1 MNFDA
6 YEEDSNAHEAP
17 APSPGKDVV
26 SLEKVSRESELF
38 AAWKRGEVLSCP
50 APAKGDV
57 LLAEVSMD
65 VKWASVLERCER
77 VVEGE
82 DGRIVEAMEEGVVEL
97 RRKVSRRDFDLVGTF
112 WKRRDGVASA
122 VVSARELWVPRV
134 FGVRDGSLKYYGE
147 DQADAIM
154 DWDKRRGE
162 LCLANGVRLLVA
174 GNEVPLEELGA
185 PSPHLMEITDDTT
198 AWLVCFESQDDL
210 GRWRDAIAKAQNKK
224 ERGGS
229 FAYRVCSG
237 TSVADGKQRKRFLVA
252 ERLVARG
259 DMERSLEGILQSLEA
274 SADLLVADA
283 LASRE
288 KVKLGEQVDEP
299 PLTRLDPRVAWDL
312 QRGRFWLARSAYEDA
327 KNAARARIADE
338 QKRLDKLLVLVR
350 PSYVA
355 AKLQVPLLELEPA
368 FADLAV
374 EFDDADAVAHAAN
387 ATAFE
392 PDEVIDKAFG
402 QTSDIGAACRLTRR
416 GVASRLAATAS
427 ALVNAQ
433 VKAALDAA
441 LANLRADIA
450 AASDRA
456 HAAKVHACRVLTV
469 AVRDQ
474 NAWIGPDSPS
484 AELWFKFPE
493 AAQAKHP
500 ALARYAATEGL
511 TAGALFICA
520 DALYFAPSTDVA
532 SRLVSKAFS
541 FTKHAANKVTS
552 LVLRVLDVA
561 TLEKVPSPVPLKN
574 NALRVALKDKT
585 TYVFTLNAPGASVS
599 GLLDLVDACRGLHH
613 GVPPPDDPTAQ
624 AAAAAEE
631 EEAPEEP
638 PPRVVQDA
646 APVVPPPVAAE
657 PDLLFDMVPTEVT
670 APSPF
675 QDEDPFA
682 PAPPVA
688 SAPLDNNN
696 NNNGPPDLLSL

>member
-6 YEEDSNAHEAP
+6 YEDDSSAANQEASE
-17 APSPGKDVV
+17 SPGKDVV
-26 SLEKVSRESELF
+26 SLEGVSRDSELF

-50 APAKGDV
+50 APVKGDV

-65 VKWASVLERCER
+65 VPWASVLERCGR

-112 WKRRDGVASA
+112 YKRRDGVASA

-147 DQADAIM
+147 EEVL
-154 DWDKRRGE
+154 DWDKCRGE
-162 LCLANGVRLLVA
+162 LSLAKGVRLLVA
-174 GNEVPLEELGA
+174 GNEVPIEELGA

-198 AWLVCFESQDDL
+198 AWLVCFESQEDM
-210 GRWRDAIAKAQNKK
+210 GMWRDAIAKAQNKK

-229 FAYRVCSG
+229 FAYRLCSG
-237 TSVADGKQRKRFLVA
+237 TSVPDGKQRKRFLVA
-252 ERLVARG
+252 ERLVARS

-274 SADLLVADA
+274 GADLLVADA

-312 QRGRFWLARSAYEDA
+312 QRGRFWLARLTYEDA
-327 KNAARARIADE
+327 KQGARARIAEE

-355 AKLQVPLLELEPA
+355 AKLPVPLFELEPA
-368 FADLAV
+368 FPDLDV
-374 EFDDADAVAHAAN
+374 DFDDAEAVANAAN
-387 ATAFE
+387 MTAFE
-392 PDEVIDKAFG
+392 PEEVIDKAFG

-416 GVASRLAATAS
+416 GVASRLAAAAS
-427 ALVNAQ
+427 ELVNAQ
-433 VKAALDAA
+433 VKAALDTAIEG
-441 LANLRADIA
+441 LRGDIT

-456 HAAKVHACRVLTV
+456 HAAKVDAVRILTV
-469 AVRDQ
+469 AIRD
-474 NAWIGPDSPS
+474 NNSWIGPDSPS
-484 AELWFKFPE
+484 AELWLKFPD

-500 ALARYAATEGL
+500 ALARYTATEGL

-541 FTKHAANKVTS
+541 FTKQTAQAKVVN
-552 LVLRVLDVA
+552 LAIRVLDIA
-561 TLEKVPSPVPLKN
+561 TIEKVASPVPLKN
-574 NALRVALKDKT
+574 NALSVALKDKT

-599 GLLDLVDACRGLHH
+599 GLLDLIDACRGLHH
-613 GVPPPDDPTAQ
+613 GVPPPD
-624 AAAAAEE
+624 
-631 EEAPEEP
+631 
-638 PPRVVQDA
+638 
-646 APVVPPPVAAE
+646 VVPPPKVPETTTSTEPLFEVEEAPAPVAVAPPPAEE

-682 PAPPVA
+682 PAPPVG
-688 SAPLDNNN
+688 SVDAPPPPPVDTT
-696 NNNGPPDLLSL
+696 GPPDLLSL